1 MSQPLVLLH
10 VEQQV
15 AHITLN
21 RPEAMNAL
29 DEPLADAV
37 VELVE
42 GLRHRADVRAVVL
55 SGAGRSFCS
64 GGDLRMLDSFR
75 QLSLEEGAA
84 RMLSFYK
91 RYLKLRELEVPVI
104 AAIHG
109 SAIGAGACL
118 SLLCDVRIATL
129 DAKLAFN
136 FVKLGLHPG
145 LGATEFLPRVVGEGR
160 AIELLISGRTV
171 SGEEA
176 ASLGLVHTAVSTEG
190 FEAEV
195 RRQAQALAELGPLAV
210 RLLKER
216 LRNRTDGARL
226 EAALQFE
233 ALAQARCYQTT
244 DFQEGIRAAREKR
257 RPQFTGE

>member
-1 MSQPLVLLH
+1 MSQPLVLLE

-15 AHITLN
+15 AKITLN

-37 VELVE
+37 VALVE
-42 GLRHRADVRAVVL
+42 GLRGRSDVRAVVL
-55 SGAGRSFCS
+55 AGAGRSFCS

-75 QLSLEEGAA
+75 QLTLEQGAE

-91 RYLKLRELEVPVI
+91 RYLKLRELEVPII

-118 SLLCDVRIATL
+118 ALLCDVRIATL

-171 SGEEA
+171 TGEEA
-176 ASLGLVHTAVSTEG
+176 AALGLVHTAVSPEG

-195 RRQAQALAELGPLAV
+195 SRQAQALAELGPLAM

-216 LRNRTDGARL
+216 LRSRTDGARL

-233 ALAQARCYQTT
+233 ALAQARCYQTA

-257 RPQFTGE
+257 RPQFTGG